1 MRNHLQFK
9 PDDGNWAHV
18 LKELVRSDIQ
28 IAMVLTGGGSEVITR
43 CLGRSGASLNFVEA
57 VVPYSR
63 LATQHYLGGKPEA
76 GYATR
81 STATK
86 LAQIAYTRATKF
98 SEKQGNSFG
107 IALTAALPTTSG
119 VLETGTLQ
127 ECCVHVASRSSEGLR
142 SWSLSFQGHGD
153 ERSTAEQI
161 ANQMFLIA
169 LQDSLQKTGLDLALG
184 LERPLQNAALSLT
197 SEDHGIDSDN

>member
-1 MRNHLQFK
+1 M
-9 PDDGNWAHV
+9 
-18 LKELVRSDIQ
+18 
-28 IAMVLTGGGSEVITR
+28 ITR

-197 SEDHGIDSDN
+197 SEDHGKNSDG